1 MDKSRFVDELFVTDV
16 AGLDVVNVLVGL
28 ETEVVLVHLNKVE

>member
-16 AGLDVVNVLVGL
+16 TGLDVVNVLVGL